1 MKRYITTLVILC
13 AVSLVASAQVSKQV
27 EVTKEFAPEIG
38 KAKKMDIAPNMV
50 DTITL
55 RPEIDYTI
63 TPRSFA
69 STLGT
74 HRFNPATAT
83 YWEYQRRYP
92 FYLKLGVGYPLN
104 TVGDL
109 YAMSHRA
116 DVGYIVGYANH
127 KGMYA
132 KLPYVNGFDGKLYK
146 RDNRSMQMNN
156 KFGVMGGKYFGRYTL
171 AGDLSYAMDIYYR
184 YPFHNIYNEDGTEY
198 LVYKRR
204 GVDADNLNF
213 NVSFGDS
220 FADYSHLNFKVYA
233 SANFFNDKS
242 EHFVAEHRYQQ
253 LNATAGASLAREI
266 TKRSSLSFDLD
277 YNGYYGLHSLKSY
290 QNSIVGAQLLY
301 RYRSGGL
308 LDLNVGA
315 KLYYDHNP
323 SDVKKNRWHGFPMLN
338 LSLNI
343 GDRGLAVPYVEVEG
357 KLQNNSYYSL
367 AKQNPYLAI
376 LGEGNGELQAN
387 KVVPNTELY
396 NVRIGVSGH
405 TKDSKLSYRFY
416 ASMSFMKNALYWYN
430 ANQIFFDV
438 TTAKRNIWS
447 LCGVIDYRPISQLL
461 ISAQV
466 KGILY
471 NNYAK
476 LGEVTLDG
484 AMPNVEAAL
493 KMRYTHRKFTLGLS
507 ADIYGPCDWTA
518 VRNYALF
525 NSAYTEPTSVGR
537 FTTPVAL
544 DLSLYAD
551 WRVSKTCTIFAEGN
565 NLLGDVLPTYRWAY
579 YRELGASFTVGVKVQ
594 F

>member
-13 AVSLVASAQVSKQV
+13 AVSFTVSAQVSKHV
-27 EVTKEFAPEIG
+27 EVTKDYAPEIS
-38 KAKKMDIAPNMV
+38 KAKKMEVIPNMV
-50 DTITL
+50 DTITI

-74 HRFNPATAT
+74 HRFKPATAT

-92 FYLKLGVGYPLN
+92 FYLKLGAGYPLN

-127 KGMYA
+127 YGLYA
-132 KLPYVNGFDGKLYK
+132 KLPYENGVDGKFYR

-156 KFGVMGGKYFGRYTL
+156 KFGVTGGKYFGRYTL
-171 AGDLSYAMDIYYR
+171 AGDLSYRMNLYYR
-184 YPFHNIYNEDGTEY
+184 YPFHNLYNTDGSDY

-204 GVDADNLNF
+204 SIDTDDISF

-242 EHFVAEHRYQQ
+242 EHFVVGERYQQ
-253 LNATAGASLAREI
+253 LNASAGATLAREI
-266 TKRSSLSFDLD
+266 TKRSSMSFNVD
-277 YNGYYGLHSLKSY
+277 YNGYYGVRSLKAY
-290 QNSIVGAQLLY
+290 QNSIVGAQLMY

-308 LDLNVGA
+308 MDLNVGS

-323 SDVKKNRWHGFPMLN
+323 ADVKRNRWHGFPMLN

-367 AKQNPYLAI
+367 ANQNPYLAI
-376 LGEGNGELQAN
+376 LGEGNGTLQSD
-387 KVVPNTELY
+387 KVIPNTEIY
-396 NVRIGVSGH
+396 DVRIGVSGH
-405 TKDSKLSYRFY
+405 TKDSKFSYRFY

-430 ANQIFFDV
+430 VNQIFFDV

-466 KGILY
+466 KGSLY
-471 NNYAK
+471 SDYAK
-476 LGEVTLDG
+476 LGETTIDS
-484 AMPNVEAAL
+484 AMPNVEGSL
-493 KMRYTHRKFTLGLS
+493 KVRYTHKQFTLGLS
-507 ADIYGPCDWTA
+507 TEVYGKSRWTSL
-518 VRNYALF
+518 RNYALF
-525 NSAYTEPTSVGR
+525 NPNYAEPASIGH

-551 WRVSKTCTIFAEGN
+551 WHVNKTWTIFAEGN
-565 NLLGDVLPTYRWAY
+565 NLLGDIMPTYRWAY